1 MNNLDNKTAHV
12 KFFDTSFLELMKW
25 WEMADSNC
33 RPHAC
38 HACALTN

>member
-1 MNNLDNKTAHV
+1 LLLGRDMMKR
-12 KFFDTSFLELMKW
+12 FLLEKKW